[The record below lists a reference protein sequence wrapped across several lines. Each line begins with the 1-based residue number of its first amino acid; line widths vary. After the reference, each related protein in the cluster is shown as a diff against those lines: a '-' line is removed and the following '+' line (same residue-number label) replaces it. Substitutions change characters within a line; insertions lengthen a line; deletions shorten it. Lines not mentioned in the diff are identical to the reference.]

1 MTEKENFYGFD
12 ETTKSEGSSGG
23 GLTGIIEG
31 FELPSAGGANAKKD
45 GTSAITVLAFNFEK
59 GNFKF
64 KHTEMP
70 VNPEFVKKNAVD
82 YPATAHLDIKDPAYG
97 LDLKKGDSISPDDA
111 VKLAYRDLN
120 IRVKH
125 ILTKF
130 MSDAEAVIKA
140 KDWTDYCSQ
149 VEAKIKA
156 YTSGKKVRLKI
167 VYNKA
172 GYLSFPKFV
181 PFIESME
188 AIPDIKNT
196 KLTINPKYD
205 KLSKDAPDTEA
216 TAKKTTTDE
225 EF

>member
-1 MTEKENFYGFD
+1 MADEKNFYGFD
-12 ETTKSEGSSGG
+12 ETTKSEGSTG
-23 GLTGIIEG
+23 GLTGILDN
-31 FELPSAGGANAKKD
+31 FELPLAGGENAKKD
-45 GTSAITVLAFNFEK
+45 GTSAITVLAFNFER

-64 KHTEMP
+64 RHTEMP

-82 YPATAHLDIKDPAYG
+82 YPATANLDIKDPSYG
-97 LDLKKGDSISPDDA
+97 LDLKKGDSITPDDA

-130 MSDAEAVIKA
+130 MSDADAVIKA
-140 KDWTDYCSQ
+140 KDWKDYCDQIS
-149 VEAKIKA
+149 AKVKA
-156 YTSGKKVRLKI
+156 NTKDKKVRLKI

-172 GYLSFPKFV
+172 GFLSFPKFV
-181 PFIESME
+181 PFIESMDVKE
-188 AIPDIKNT
+188 T

-205 KLSKDAPDTEA
+205 KLSKETPDTNTTKKA
-216 TAKKTTTDE
+216 TTEE